1 MRCLNCGYN
10 NEPNAQVCI
19 KCGKPFN
26 MGGAQPAAMPIQQQS
41 RPTVLNVNAQSQE
54 PIPRPTQLDTASMR
68 ERMGNIATA
77 HTEVQNCPACGFPV
91 ARDKSNCPS
100 CGYPLSKG
108 QQTPQQPMAQPIQS
122 AQPVQPVQPVQSVQ
136 SVQPVQP
143 AREKPNSVSAS
154 PSFAEDFDMNM
165 TVVCEKCGA
174 EISIANKFC
183 PQCGE
188 RVHLSTMPIPR
199 KKSAP
204 LPQCSLSIVPEENE
218 NIRSFKQ
225 DYAGNSIVLNRDNTE
240 PTNRTI
246 TSRQQAI
253 LTHEDG
259 KWFIENKSDYGT
271 TYIVANRKIELQTG
285 DVVILGDRSF
295 VFDAEPK
302 NDNCR

>member
-10 NEPNAQVCI
+10 NEPNAQVCV

-26 MGGAQPAAMPIQQQS
+26 MGGAQPAAMPAYQQQS

-54 PIPRPTQLDTASMR
+54 PMPRPTQLDTASMAG
-68 ERMGNIATA
+68 RMGNVAPAPTVA
-77 HTEVQNCPACGFPV
+77 QNCPACGFPV
-91 ARDKSNCPS
+91 ARDTATCPS
-100 CGYPLSKG
+100 CGYPLAQG
-108 QQTPQQPMAQPIQS
+108 QQSPQQPMAQP
-122 AQPVQPVQPVQSVQ
+122 VQQM
-136 SVQPVQP
+136 QPVQP
-143 AREKPNSVSAS
+143 AQPVCQPVQESPNRVSS
-154 PSFAEDFDMNM
+154 KPSFDADFDVNM

-204 LPQCSLSIVPEENE
+204 LPQCSLSIVPEEDE
-218 NIRSFKQ
+218 NIKSFKQ
-225 DYAGNSIVLNRDNTE
+225 EYAGNSIVLNRDNTE

-246 TSRQQAI
+246 TSRQQAV
-253 LTHEDG
+253 LTYEDG

-271 TYIVANRKIELQTG
+271 TYVVANRKIELQAG
-285 DVVILGDRSF
+285 DVIILGDRSF
-295 VFDAEPK
+295 VFDAEQK
-302 NDNCR
+302 SDEGR